1 MGVARS
7 ALLSVHEALPDY
19 PVWPDNWDAVQLF
32 MSAATQWRLDAMG
45 RQAGLDYGALQLP
58 MQHLRLRG
66 RRARLAFAGLQTLEA
81 AYLKGCRSRR
91 RPQ

>member
-7 ALLSVHEALPDY
+7 ALLSVHDALPDY

-32 MSAATQWRLDAMG
+32 LVAGTQWRIDPMG
-45 RQAGLDYGALQLP
+45 RQAGLDYAALDLP

-81 AYLKGCRSRR
+81 AYLKGARARGR
-91 RPQ
+91 